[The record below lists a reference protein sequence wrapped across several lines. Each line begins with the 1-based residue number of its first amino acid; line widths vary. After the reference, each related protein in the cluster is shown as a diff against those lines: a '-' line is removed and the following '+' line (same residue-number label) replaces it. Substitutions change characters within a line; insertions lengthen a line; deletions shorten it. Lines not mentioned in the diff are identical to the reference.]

1 MAQRHA
7 MVGRGSSVKRVAA
20 AGLFG
25 VLILLLA
32 AGVLA
37 ADDAFVIGPDD
48 VLAVSVW
55 DNKELDQVVTVRPD
69 GKISLPLVGEVQA
82 GGRTVADL
90 TEQLNKLYSETT
102 TGARATV
109 SVREI
114 RSRPI
119 YFMGGVVKPGP
130 IQLTQDLSL
139 LQGISLAGGLTPTAD
154 LESASVMRG
163 DKRIP
168 VDFVKLVQKGD
179 VTQNIKLQPGDTI
192 VIPQADVVYVQGEVK
207 TPGQVKFTRD
217 LTILRAIAQA
227 GGFTQLAAPNRVTL
241 LREEDGKKSNT
252 RVKVSD
258 MIDEPSRDIP
268 LRPNDI
274 IIVPQRLF

>member
-1 MAQRHA
+1 MREEVRTARHRA
-7 MVGRGSSVKRVAA
+7 LNAHALVVLVALLIVTPVSA
-20 AGLFG
+20 AP
-25 VLILLLA
+25 
-32 AGVLA
+32 
-37 ADDAFVIGPDD
+37 DDAFIIGPDD
-48 VLAVSVW
+48 ILAVSVW

-90 TEQLNKLYSETT
+90 TEELNKLYSETT
-102 TGARATV
+102 KGARATV

-130 IQLTQDLSL
+130 MQLTQELTL
-139 LQGISLAGGLTPTAD
+139 LQGIAVAGGLAPTAD
-154 LESASVMRG
+154 LESASVVRG
-163 DKRIP
+163 NTRIP

-192 VIPQADVVYVQGEVK
+192 VIPLADVVYVQGEVK
-207 TPGQVKFTRD
+207 TPGQVKFTRY

-227 GGFTQLAAPNRVTL
+227 GGFTQLAATNRVTL
-241 LREEDGKKSNT
+241 LRDQDGKKSNQ
-252 RVKVSD
+252 RVKVAD
-258 MIDEPSRDIP
+258 IVDEPARDIP
-268 LRPNDI
+268 LLPNDI

>member
-1 MAQRHA
+1 
-7 MVGRGSSVKRVAA
+7 VA
-20 AGLFG
+20 
-25 VLILLLA
+25 ILLLLMA
-32 AGVLA
+32 VPVNASA
-37 ADDAFVIGPDD
+37 STESFVIGPDD
-48 VLAVSVW
+48 ILAVSVW
-55 DNKELDQVVTVRPD
+55 DNKELEQVVTVRPD

-90 TEQLNKLYSETT
+90 TDELNRLYSETT
-102 TGARATV
+102 RGARTTV

-119 YFMGGVVKPGP
+119 FFMGGVVKPGP
-130 IQLTQDLSL
+130 FQLTQDLTL
-139 LQGISLAGGLTPTAD
+139 LQGISVAGGLTPTAD
-154 LESASVMRG
+154 LESASVVRG
-163 DKRIP
+163 NARIP

-179 VTQNIKLQPGDTI
+179 VTQNIRLQPGDTI
-192 VIPQADVVYVQGEVK
+192 VIPLADVVYVQGEVK

-241 LREEDGKKSNT
+241 LRDEDGKKSNI

-258 MIDEPSRDIP
+258 VIDEPSRDIP

-274 IIVPQRLF
+274 VIVPQRLF

>member
-1 MAQRHA
+1 MPRMARA
-7 MVGRGSSVKRVAA
+7 TAGWWTAGRVT
-20 AGLFG
+20 AGLWG
-25 VLILLLA
+25 LLILM
-32 AGVLA
+32 AGAVFA

-48 VLAVSVW
+48 ILAVSVW

-82 GGRTVADL
+82 GGRSVADL
-90 TEQLNKLYSETT
+90 TEELNRLYSRTT
-102 TGARATV
+102 KGARATV

-130 IQLTQDLSL
+130 MQLTQDLTL
-139 LQGISLAGGLTPTAD
+139 LQAISMAGGLTPTAD
-154 LESASVMRG
+154 LESASVLRG
-163 DKRIP
+163 NTRIP
-168 VDFVKLVQKGD
+168 VDFTKLVQKGD
-179 VTQNIKLQPGDTI
+179 VTQNVKLQPGDTV
-192 VIPQADVVYVQGEVK
+192 VIPLADIVYVQGEVK
-207 TPGQVKFTRD
+207 TPGQVKFTKD

-241 LREEDGKKSNT
+241 LRDEDGKKTNL
-252 RVKVSD
+252 RVRVGD
-258 MIDEPSRDIP
+258 VIDEPARDIQ
-268 LRPNDI
+268 LKPNDI

>member
-1 MAQRHA
+1 
-7 MVGRGSSVKRVAA
+7 V
-20 AGLFG
+20 
-25 VLILLLA
+25 LLA
-32 AGVLA
+32 VAPANAPA
-37 ADDAFVIGPDD
+37 ANNSFVIGPDD
-48 VLAVSVW
+48 VLAISVW

-82 GGRTVADL
+82 GGLTVADL
-90 TEQLNKLYSETT
+90 TSKLNELYSETT
-102 TGARATV
+102 KGARSSV
-109 SVREI
+109 SVKEI
-114 RSRPI
+114 RSRPV

-130 IQLTQDLSL
+130 TQLTRELTL
-139 LQGISLAGGLTPTAD
+139 LQGIAVAGGLTPTAD
-154 LESASVMRG
+154 LESASVVRG

-179 VTQNIKLQPGDTI
+179 VSQNIKLQPGDTI
-192 VIPQADVVYVQGEVK
+192 VIPVADVVYVQGEVK
-207 TPGQVKFTRD
+207 TPGQVKFTKD

-241 LREEDGKKSNT
+241 LREEDGKKSNV

-258 MIDEPSRDIP
+258 IIDEPSRDIP
-268 LRPNDI
+268 LKPNDI

>member
-1 MAQRHA
+1 MPRMARA
-7 MVGRGSSVKRVAA
+7 TAGWWTARRVT
-20 AGLFG
+20 AGLWG
-25 VLILLLA
+25 LLILM
-32 AGVLA
+32 AGAVFA

-48 VLAVSVW
+48 ILAVSVW

-82 GGRTVADL
+82 GGRSVADL
-90 TEQLNKLYSETT
+90 TEELNRLYSRTT
-102 TGARATV
+102 KGARATV

-130 IQLTQDLSL
+130 MQLTQDLTL
-139 LQGISLAGGLTPTAD
+139 LQAISMAGGLTPTAD
-154 LESASVMRG
+154 LESASVLRG
-163 DKRIP
+163 NTRIP
-168 VDFVKLVQKGD
+168 VDFTKLVQKGD
-179 VTQNIKLQPGDTI
+179 VTQNVKLQPGDTV
-192 VIPQADVVYVQGEVK
+192 VIPLADIVYVQGEVK
-207 TPGQVKFTRD
+207 TPGQVKFTKD

-241 LREEDGKKSNT
+241 LRDEDGKKTNL
-252 RVKVSD
+252 RVRVGD
-258 MIDEPSRDIP
+258 VIDEPARDIQ
-268 LRPNDI
+268 LKPNDI